1 MLKICSS
8 VMATGLS
15 KEQLDALMLRTKQY
29 EIKLETRDAWVQL
42 SKTEADRF
50 VCTPEMFP
58 YVNPMLY
65 PKTVMLVDEL
75 EDVTQFLTAGVSRF
89 ITDINNDIQFLQAM
103 YVEYE
108 AKKDRKRFTVDY
120 TEGEYEFYFTHNE
133 FFYKGEGIYLLP
145 SEKRYLY
152 DWLVFK
158 EKDNTKRIYLYNIR
172 KRLGDKSF
180 LKNINKYGVER

>member
-8 VMATGLS
+8 VMATGLN
-15 KEQLDALMLRTKQY
+15 KEQLEYLMSRTKQY
-29 EIKLETRDAWVQL
+29 GIVLETRDAWVHL
-42 SKTEADRF
+42 SKTDADRF
-50 VCTPEMFP
+50 ICTPAMFP
-58 YVNPMLY
+58 YVNPALY
-65 PKTVMLVDEL
+65 PKTVMLVDEQ
-75 EDVTQFLTAGVSRF
+75 EDITQFLTAGVSRF
-89 ITDINNDIQFLQAM
+89 ITHMYDDIQFLQAM

-120 TEGEYEFYFTHNE
+120 VEGDYEFYFTHNT

-145 SEKRYLY
+145 SEKKYLY

>member
-8 VMATGLS
+8 VMATGLD
-15 KEQLDALMLRTKQY
+15 KAQLESLMFRTKQY

-42 SKTEADRF
+42 SKTDADRF
-50 VCTPEMFP
+50 ICTPDMFP

-65 PKTVMLVDEL
+65 PKTVMLVSEGDN
-75 EDVTQFLTAGVSRF
+75 VTPFLTAGVSRF
-89 ITDINNDIQFLQAM
+89 ITDLGNDIQFLQAM
-103 YVEYE
+103 FVEYE

-120 TEGEYEFYFTHNE
+120 VDGDYEFYFTHNE

-145 SEKRYLY
+145 SEKKYLY

-158 EKDNTKRIYLYNIR
+158 EKDNTKRIYLHNIR
-172 KRLGDKSF
+172 KRLGDMSF
-180 LKNINKYGVER
+180 LKNINKYGVAK

>member
-15 KEQLDALMLRTKQY
+15 KEQLDALIFRTKQY

-50 VCTPEMFP
+50 ICTPEIFP
-58 YVNPMLY
+58 FVNPMLY
-65 PKTVMLVDEL
+65 PKTVMLVEEK
-75 EDVTQFLTAGVSRF
+75 EDVTPFLTAGVSRF
-89 ITDINNDIQFLQAM
+89 ITNMYDDIQFLQAM
-103 YVEYE
+103 FVEYE

-120 TEGEYEFYFTHNE
+120 VEGDYEFYFTHNE

-152 DWLVFK
+152 DWLVFR
-158 EKDNTKRIYLYNIR
+158 EKNNSMRTYLYNIR

-180 LKNINKYGVER
+180 LKNINKYGVEK